1 MQAVERRIESVDS
14 SRTEITP
21 TDGTKLVAPQRA
33 VFTPGA
39 LAEGMSIVASYRE
52 ENRAKVLTGIAVK
65 DRAQRLAEARPA
77 DAASCS
83 IGMAARSRAPA
94 SLDWRECS

>member
-1 MQAVERRIESVDS
+1 
-14 SRTEITP
+14 
-21 TDGTKLVAPQRA
+21 

-39 LAEGMSIVASYRE
+39 LAAGMSIVASYRE

-83 IGMAARSRAPA
+83 IGMAVRSRAPA
-94 SLDWRECS
+94 SLDRRECS

>member
-1 MQAVERRIESVDS
+1 VQAVERRIESVDS

-21 TDGTKLVAPQRA
+21 TDGTKLVAPQGA

-39 LAEGMSIVASYRE
+39 LAEGMSIVARYRE

-65 DRAQRLAEARPA
+65 GQGPA
-77 DAASCS
+77 T
-83 IGMAARSRAPA
+83 R
-94 SLDWRECS
+94 